1 MEAADLH
8 QHCAHSTAA
17 TRTQTPPPASGA
29 IQVVL
34 GRSFLVC
41 MPVGTETLSP
51 NEKNTRRSAF
61 SVGEPPATTGR
72 RHRRGSS
79 HFESKGPPS
88 RSAAPRKRPGAYAP
102 SRCVRST
109 ASPGRL
115 RSVLRMR
122 SREPPRR
129 GNVYRTKVSF
139 KTLRLRHTSNT
150 APERPTAPGGVAVA
164 TGSLQPLGKHERK
177 QRGPHLYCRC
187 ERKREI
193 CRSPCL

>member
-122 SREPPRR
+122 SRNPPFLGVRSSGAHAQLTLSNNSTHRVLLSEGWGHCLLCHLPVMPDEPTPDEP
-129 GNVYRTKVSF
+129 
-139 KTLRLRHTSNT
+139 TLLVQHFIDLK
-150 APERPTAPGGVAVA
+150 AAILCVA
-164 TGSLQPLGKHERK
+164 
-177 QRGPHLYCRC
+177 
-187 ERKREI
+187 
-193 CRSPCL
+193 

>member
-129 GNVYRTKVSF
+129 GVRSSGARAQLNLSTI
-139 KTLRLRHTSNT
+139 LRGACVIFAHTPSGAHRERVVHET
-150 APERPTAPGGVAVA
+150 AAAATRARDRVPPPT
-164 TGSLQPLGKHERK
+164 
-177 QRGPHLYCRC
+177 RGC
-187 ERKREI
+187 
-193 CRSPCL
+193 

>member
-129 GNVYRTKVSF
+129 GVRSSGARAQLNLSI
-139 KTLRLRHTSNT
+139 
-150 APERPTAPGGVAVA
+150 
-164 TGSLQPLGKHERK
+164 PLKIT
-177 QRGPHLYCRC
+177 PS
-187 ERKREI
+187 
-193 CRSPCL
+193 SPRVEPNDVIETQFTFTTRFTQFD